1 MVVQQ
6 TTPNASGWQTGP
18 AAWEIFVL
26 RHPELALRPGKWAF
40 HNFLRAHREALR
52 RADAI
57 RLARRR
63 FWVANAE
70 RFCEVGFACATGV
83 DPVPSSQ
90 QRSI

>member
-1 MVVQQ
+1 MEDQQ
-6 TTPNASGWQTGP
+6 PLISSSGWQTGP

-26 RHPELALRPGKWAF
+26 RHPELALKPGQWAF

-63 FWVANAE
+63 FWVANVE
-70 RFCEVGFACATGV
+70 RFCEAGFACATGV
-83 DPVPSSQ
+83 DPGPKHE
-90 QRSI
+90 RA